1 MAKRASK
8 ANEASVSQPQRY
20 GSLEDNNSVAH
31 EEHPEPPPYSSP
43 VTAQPS
49 LGSNQQRP
57 FRYLSNNPSLPNLDY
72 SKYQIPECTV
82 SKDGT
87 IITYHRPLCS
97 DGKALA
103 QFIKEQAA
111 LPPLPYIRILGG
123 SPRDLQ
129 PDFDVRINMLRYFL
143 PTRPS
148 TRLNYLKLVEDGQ
161 LAFRGKNTQTTTPNA
176 KNGIEDWARRFCSE
190 NSSLKTFTLERHI
203 TNWDTSYIEGQIRS
217 LIAATGYTNHVT
229 VTFPVRYSKITV
241 QPRGEG
247 FIATL
252 FSPILEKRRYEVAR
266 AVWPYATLPPGLE
279 SEDAGRS
286 CAVQTEEAWW
296 RDWKDVLKLA
306 IVTRRHGWVTL
317 DDILEFRMSPIEPQI
332 PKNPWGYQ

>member
-1 MAKRASK
+1 MGLKIGQGDFVRRTRRRKR
-8 ANEASVSQPQRY
+8 EDQFPFYVSFLMKCVTQSRFDMRIY
-20 GSLEDNNSVAH
+20 TNHRNS
-31 EEHPEPPPYSSP
+31 
-43 VTAQPS
+43 
-49 LGSNQQRP
+49 
-57 FRYLSNNPSLPNLDY
+57 
-72 SKYQIPECTV
+72 
-82 SKDGT
+82 
-87 IITYHRPLCS
+87 
-97 DGKALA
+97 
-103 QFIKEQAA
+103 
-111 LPPLPYIRILGG
+111 
-123 SPRDLQ
+123 
-129 PDFDVRINMLRYFL
+129 
-143 PTRPS
+143 
-148 TRLNYLKLVEDGQ
+148 
-161 LAFRGKNTQTTTPNA
+161 
-176 KNGIEDWARRFCSE
+176 
-190 NSSLKTFTLERHI
+190 FTLERHI

-266 AVWPYATLPPGLE
+266 AVWPYATLPPGLQ

-317 DDILEFRMSPIEPQI
+317 DDILEFRMSPIEPHL